1 MLFLNHKGKKYS
13 FILLL
18 VILQNS
24 YADVNVK
31 MNVVDV
37 KSQEIRQELQSAD
50 ETNPIEEA
58 KNLQGA
64 EEDQVSSRINDQNT
78 EDVDPI
84 QTSRALDQSTQEE
97 ESNPLEDGFIVL
109 PLKSKHLLTEGVIIS
124 PNDIRPTS
132 RALNHQRPV
141 GSRTEIV
148 LPSLKELDEM
158 KAAARQKRA
167 KERAE
172 RQKRKKGKRNY
183 EYDPSRYEY
192 REVRQPSINHRFLED
207 SASRNR
213 RVSPILSRRRVKT
226 RRGVMQDRT
235 FRVPK
240 LSEQP
245 YDIPE
250 LSKRK
255 HLREQKLDDTEEND
269 VSLVSEYRDLRNQE
283 DNRDVDWPSVI
294 VDPTSEEI
302 YDGKYIPIW

>member
-24 YADVNVK
+24 YAD
-31 MNVVDV
+31 DV

-58 KNLQGA
+58 KNLQG
-64 EEDQVSSRINDQNT
+64 DQVSSGINNQNT
-78 EDVDPI
+78 EDVVPI

-109 PLKSKHLLTEGVIIS
+109 PLKSKH
-124 PNDIRPTS
+124 IRPTS

-141 GSRTEIV
+141 GSRTEII

-167 KERAE
+167 KKRAE
-172 RQKRKKGKRNY
+172 RQKRKKGRRNY
-183 EYDPSRYEY
+183 EYDLSRYEY
-192 REVRQPSINHRFLED
+192 REVRPSSINHRFVED

-213 RVSPILSRRRVKT
+213 RVPPILSRRRVKT
-226 RRGVMQDRT
+226 RRGVMKDRT
-235 FRVPK
+235 FRDPK
-240 LSEQP
+240 LPEQP
-245 YDIPE
+245 YEIPE

-269 VSLVSEYRDLRNQE
+269 VSLVSEYRDLGDQE
-283 DNRDVDWPSVI
+283 DDRDVDWPSVI
-294 VDPTSEEI
+294 LDPTSEEI
-302 YDGKYIPIW
+302 YDGKYVPIWLPQ